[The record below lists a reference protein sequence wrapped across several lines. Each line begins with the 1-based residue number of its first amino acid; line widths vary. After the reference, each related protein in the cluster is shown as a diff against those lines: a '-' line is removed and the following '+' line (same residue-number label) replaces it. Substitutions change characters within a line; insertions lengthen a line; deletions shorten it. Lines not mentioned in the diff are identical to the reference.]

1 MSLLSFLH
9 PLWKRSL
16 NEYDDSVNSAVIGA
30 LNQSLSKSEED
41 MVQSKVES
49 YLSTADAKWLDYWG
63 YWFGERRKSGWS
75 DDYYRSRIVNHVEH
89 ARGTVDALRDAIA
102 DFINTNKDNIYIYEP
117 YRDMF
122 IWNSSKY
129 NTNKYFSS
137 TYYRYAV
144 IDIQISAS
152 YPKEIVSII
161 NLFRPAG
168 VLWVLT
174 ETVNSRNSDAPI
186 IDIKNPKDVFVPKIE
201 NDFIFGL
208 RTRTRL
214 VINPSKDD
222 YETVAN
228 PFTYNKKDSL
238 FNDRNSLF
246 MGATQISKRYS
257 FVGQSLFDYTPKD
270 NDTLEDSSY
279 NVEQLSSSDITSVS
293 TKNGRGKMFDFN
305 PAKNNLISNASQYL
319 TPITISSYSQLYD
332 MPSSYLNPGSSYN
345 FAVNINADKDYTNT
359 SADLIIDGGTDNIA
373 IGTINSYTVV
383 GNSLTNQSATAY
395 KFAYSISAGT
405 TITLAMDIVSST
417 SNGTFKLV
425 FPEISNVGGHWEA
438 LTQSAPLSTT
448 IQHVVKTYKVSN
460 SQVAINLQLD
470 NADGVVKMSNLI
482 ISKSE
487 SEPTYQQ
494 SSYDVA
500 NENLLQGTRTQSDTN
515 YWSVVNN
522 SNNSGTFL
530 GTNIYNTVK
539 DWSNSKY
546 SFNSLLSRGIVNLD
560 DDYTYSE
567 YVRVTGVD
575 PADLVSS
582 SPSNSQFSFY
592 SVATNKNA
600 TPFSMA
606 SMQKD
611 VWYRLSVT
619 FKFTTL
625 SASSGD
631 TALRFESRMP
641 TTAGSFQFAAP
652 KLEKGTNATPFS
664 FSPYDPDIDRNLL
677 VNYDSLSEYP
687 GLNGDYNV
695 AGALS
700 MASEGEVNV
709 VNHADS
715 AGEIFYIFNNIDT
728 PINLYGL
735 EAGNTYILSGKLK
748 GNMNPSS
755 TVNAR
760 AQYKTSPTSSWLN
773 APSETL
779 TLTDDYQPFSVKVLI
794 PDGSV
799 YFYFS
804 ISATAPRAG
813 DYFQFK
819 DTKFLP
825 DETLSLPSDDKQ
837 IKQNLAAIVHS
848 GSKWLTTQFSIP
860 EDFSTNI
867 DPYIKFSGIDSS
879 LALKLSKP
887 IIKSTANTNP
897 ISWAQSADEET
908 NTPTKLADAI
918 DLKGFI
924 NDNYK
929 TLSTTVTNK
938 ELNDLFDTKKLH
950 LVIKTVNS
958 PSGSLTIRFFNF
970 NTNLWVTYGNFEVIG
985 SYTDIFVKLDDITP
999 LMNENALMYISIE
1012 FSNNKSIY
1020 VNLDYIGLSL
1030 SNSEDGYSIK
1040 MFADQSSYGI
1050 ETEVAMGP
1058 FIISKSSVSRAY
1070 ISPSRYKIGDP
1081 EYGKIGH
1088 YPLA

>member
-49 YLSTADAKWLDYWG
+49 YLSTADSKWLDYWG

-174 ETVNSRNSDAPI
+174 ETVNSRNADAPI
-186 IDIKNPKDVFVPKIE
+186 IDIQNPKDIFVPKIE

-214 VINPSKDD
+214 VINPSKDA
-222 YETVAN
+222 YETVTN

-257 FVGQSLFDYTPKD
+257 FIGQPLFDYTPKD

-279 NVEQLSSSDITSVS
+279 NVEQLSSSDIASVA

-305 PAKNNLISNASQYL
+305 PAKNNLISNASRYL
-319 TPITISSYSQLYD
+319 TPTTISSYSQQYD
-332 MPSSYLNPGSSYN
+332 MPTNYLKEGQSYN
-345 FAVNINADKDYTNT
+345 FAVNVNSNT
-359 SADLIIDGGTDNIA
+359 SFSNTKTDLILDSKNKNLIANSNVPVVLTRPDDNLQYPSWVGKPIFKGLTNGETYTFSALATITSANNSVKQWGIRIFQITGNYEACRTTLDDGAGKRQ
-373 IGTINSYTVV
+373 SYTFTVP
-383 GNSLTNQSATAY
+383 
-395 KFAYSISAGT
+395 
-405 TITLAMDIVSST
+405 D
-417 SNGTFKLV
+417 
-425 FPEISNVGGHWEA
+425 
-438 LTQSAPLSTT
+438 
-448 IQHVVKTYKVSN
+448 
-460 SQVAINLQLD
+460 
-470 NADGVVKMSNLI
+470 DGI
-482 ISKSE
+482 
-487 SEPTYQQ
+487 
-494 SSYDVA
+494 SYDVWVYA
-500 NENLLQGTRTQSDTN
+500 GIMGGGNATDEITVNLTQYQLETGA
-515 YWSVVNN
+515 VAH
-522 SNNSGTFL
+522 
-530 GTNIYNTVK
+530 
-539 DWSNSKY
+539 DWS
-546 SFNSLLSRGIVNLD
+546 
-560 DDYTYSE
+560 
-567 YVRVTGVD
+567 
-575 PADLVSS
+575 PAPED
-582 SPSNSQFSFY
+582 
-592 SVATNKNA
+592 
-600 TPFSMA
+600 
-606 SMQKD
+606 
-611 VWYRLSVT
+611 
-619 FKFTTL
+619 
-625 SASSGD
+625 
-631 TALRFESRMP
+631 
-641 TTAGSFQFAAP
+641 
-652 KLEKGTNATPFS
+652 
-664 FSPYDPDIDRNLL
+664 
-677 VNYDSLSEYP
+677 
-687 GLNGDYNV
+687 
-695 AGALS
+695 
-700 MASEGEVNV
+700 
-709 VNHADS
+709 
-715 AGEIFYIFNNIDT
+715 
-728 PINLYGL
+728 
-735 EAGNTYILSGKLK
+735 
-748 GNMNPSS
+748 NPEESS
-755 TVNAR
+755 TTHIN
-760 AQYKTSPTSSWLN
+760 T
-773 APSETL
+773 
-779 TLTDDYQPFSVKVLI
+779 
-794 PDGSV
+794 
-799 YFYFS
+799 
-804 ISATAPRAG
+804 
-813 DYFQFK
+813 
-819 DTKFLP
+819 
-825 DETLSLPSDDKQ
+825 
-837 IKQNLAAIVHS
+837 NLATIVKE
-848 GSKWLTTQFSIP
+848 GNQWLTTQFTIP
-860 EDFSTNI
+860 EGFNLDTG
-867 DPYIKFSGIDSS
+867 PYLSFSGSDSNIS
-879 LALKLSKP
+879 FNISKP

-897 ISWAQSADEET
+897 MSWAQSADEET

-999 LMNENALMYISIE
+999 LMNENALMYVSME
-1012 FSNNKSIY
+1012 FSNDKSIS

-1030 SNSEDGYSIK
+1030 SNSEDGYGIK
-1040 MFADQSSYGI
+1040 MFSDQSSYSI
-1050 ETEVAMGP
+1050 ESKAEMGP
-1058 FIISKSSVSRAY
+1058 FTISKSYVSRAY
-1070 ISPSRYKIGDP
+1070 ISPSKYKIGDP

>member
-1 MSLLSFLH
+1 VSLLSFLH

-49 YLSTADAKWLDYWG
+49 YLSTADSKWLDYWG

-129 NTNKYFSS
+129 NTKKYFSS

-222 YETVAN
+222 YETVTN

-257 FVGQSLFDYTPKD
+257 FIGQSLFDYTPKD

-279 NVEQLSSSDITSVS
+279 NVEQLNSSDIASVA

-305 PAKNNLISNASQYL
+305 PAKNNLVSNASQYL
-319 TPITISSYSQLYD
+319 TPTTISSYSQRYD
-332 MPSSYLNPGSSYN
+332 MPTNYLKEGQTYN
-345 FAVNINADKDYTNT
+345 FAVNINSNTNFSNT
-359 SADLIIDGGTDNIA
+359 KTDLILDSKNKNLLRD
-373 IGTINSYTVV
+373 
-383 GNSLTNQSATAY
+383 
-395 KFAYSISAGT
+395 
-405 TITLAMDIVSST
+405 
-417 SNGTFKLV
+417 
-425 FPEISNVGGHWEA
+425 
-438 LTQSAPLSTT
+438 STT
-448 IQHVVKTYKVSN
+448 
-460 SQVAINLQLD
+460 
-470 NADGVVKMSNLI
+470 
-482 ISKSE
+482 
-487 SEPTYQQ
+487 
-494 SSYDVA
+494 
-500 NENLLQGTRTQSDTN
+500 
-515 YWSVVNN
+515 
-522 SNNSGTFL
+522 
-530 GTNIYNTVK
+530 
-539 DWSNSKY
+539 
-546 SFNSLLSRGIVNLD
+546 
-560 DDYTYSE
+560 
-567 YVRVTGVD
+567 
-575 PADLVSS
+575 
-582 SPSNSQFSFY
+582 
-592 SVATNKNA
+592 
-600 TPFSMA
+600 
-606 SMQKD
+606 
-611 VWYRLSVT
+611 
-619 FKFTTL
+619 
-625 SASSGD
+625 
-631 TALRFESRMP
+631 
-641 TTAGSFQFAAP
+641 
-652 KLEKGTNATPFS
+652 
-664 FSPYDPDIDRNLL
+664 
-677 VNYDSLSEYP
+677 
-687 GLNGDYNV
+687 
-695 AGALS
+695 
-700 MASEGEVNV
+700 
-709 VNHADS
+709 
-715 AGEIFYIFNNIDT
+715 
-728 PINLYGL
+728 
-735 EAGNTYILSGKLK
+735 
-748 GNMNPSS
+748 
-755 TVNAR
+755 
-760 AQYKTSPTSSWLN
+760 
-773 APSETL
+773 
-779 TLTDDYQPFSVKVLI
+779 
-794 PDGSV
+794 
-799 YFYFS
+799 
-804 ISATAPRAG
+804 
-813 DYFQFK
+813 
-819 DTKFLP
+819 
-825 DETLSLPSDDKQ
+825 Q
-837 IKQNLAAIVHS
+837 IKNNLATIVKE
-848 GSKWLTTQFSIP
+848 GNQWLTTQFTIP
-860 EDFSTNI
+860 EGFNLDTG
-867 DPYIKFSGIDSS
+867 PYLSFSGSDSNIS
-879 LALKLSKP
+879 FNVSKP

-897 ISWAQSADEET
+897 MSWAQSADEET
-908 NTPTKLADAI
+908 NTPTKLADTI
-918 DLKGFI
+918 DLRGFI

-958 PSGSLTIRFFNF
+958 QSGSLTIRFFNF

-999 LMNENALMYISIE
+999 LMNKNSLIYISME
-1012 FSNNKSIY
+1012 FSNDKSIS
-1020 VNLDYIGLSL
+1020 VSLDYIGLSL

-1040 MFADQSSYGI
+1040 MFADQSSYGS

-1070 ISPSRYKIGDP
+1070 ISPSRYNIGDP